1 MKFAERMGR
10 LGTETAFE
18 VLARARALE
27 AQGRTVVHLEIG
39 EPDFPTPEHI
49 VEAGCKALRD
59 GYTHYTAAPGI
70 IELREAIAQDASMR
84 RGLNFTPDEVVVTPG
99 GKPIMFYSILA
110 LVDEGDEVIYPN
122 PGFPIYESMIKFVGA
137 RPVPIRFDEKRDFAL
152 DVDALCAAIT
162 PRTRMIILNSPHNPT
177 GGMIGRA
184 DLERI
189 ADAAR
194 PHPDLMILSDE
205 IYSRMIY
212 GGEHVSIATLP
223 EMRERTIVLDGFSKI
238 YAMTGWRLG
247 YGVMPR
253 ELAPRVTQLLINSAS
268 CTAAATQIAGVAA
281 LTGPQD
287 AAEAMVA
294 EFHRRRDLI
303 VAGLNKIAGL
313 TCQTPQGAFYAF
325 PNITATGLTSRE
337 IADLLLEEAG
347 VAGLAG
353 SSFGAYGEGYIR
365 LSYAN
370 SAEKLEEALRR
381 MKTLLDARDLRP
393 STVAA
398 AR

>member
-59 GYTHYTAAPGI
+59 GHTHYTAAPGI
-70 IELREAIAQDASMR
+70 IELREAIAQDASVR
-84 RGLNFTPDEVVVTPG
+84 RGLDFTPDEVVVTPG

-122 PGFPIYESMIKFVGA
+122 PGFPIYESMIRFVGA
-137 RPVPIRFDEKRDFAL
+137 KPVPIQFDEQRDFAL
-152 DVDALCAAIT
+152 DVDTLCAAIT

-189 ADAAR
+189 ADAVR

-247 YGVMPR
+247 YGIMPR

-303 VAGLNKIAGL
+303 VSGLNEIEGL

-337 IADLLLEEAG
+337 IADLLLIEAG

-353 SSFGAYGEGYIR
+353 TSFGAFGEGYIR

-370 SAEKLEEALRR
+370 SAEQLAEALRR
-381 MKTLLDARDLRP
+381 IKTLLETRNLRP
-393 STVAA
+393 ATAA
-398 AR
+398 SVR